1 MTGENRFGEKA
12 RKLSLAAV
20 TFLAV
25 FSLSGIAEACLRGT
39 VPTSTLALSVR
50 TLQSDLMVSALSCN
64 DRASYNAFAVKYR
77 PNLKTHGDALK
88 KHFGEMHGGNAK
100 RALNTYVTDL
110 ANYAAIRHAT
120 DNKAFCGG
128 TERLFKAL
136 LIDERIDFR
145 SLSLAYAMSV
155 SPSLKDEIV
164 LAATT
169 KGCDVIARGT
179 SVVAGGVTLLD

>member
-1 MTGENRFGEKA
+1 MFFKTKHLGA
-12 RKLSLAAV
+12 LRKMSIAAITLATV
-20 TFLAV
+20 MSV
-25 FSLSGIAEACLRGT
+25 SGIAEACLKNS
-39 VPTSTLALSVR
+39 VANSTLALSVR

-64 DRASYNAFAVKYR
+64 NRPSYNAFAVKFR
-77 PNLKTHGDALK
+77 PNLKTHGTALK
-88 KHFGEMHGGNAK
+88 GHFDQIHGGK
-100 RALNTYVTDL
+100 SKSALNRYVTDL

-128 TERLFKAL
+128 TARAFKAL
-136 LIDERIDFR
+136 LVDEQIDFR

-155 SPSLKDEIV
+155 SPSLKDEIT

-179 SVVAGGVTLLD
+179 KVVANGVTIFE